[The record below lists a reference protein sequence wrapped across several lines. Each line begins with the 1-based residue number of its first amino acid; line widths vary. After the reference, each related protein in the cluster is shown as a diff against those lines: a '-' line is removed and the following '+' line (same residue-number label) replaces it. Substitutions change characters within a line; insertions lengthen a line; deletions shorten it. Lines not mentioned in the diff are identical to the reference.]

1 MSAHAPGTGLLTTLL
16 LYLVSLPPYSRPPLQ
31 STHEPPRHSEHARAQ
46 VPVQQLIMR
55 LMLRSAEASAAVV
68 LHAAVLAADA
78 ATPPGSFVD
87 GTAKVRFIATGLLV
101 LCSSSANYA
110 AWDLACR

>member
-1 MSAHAPGTGLLTTLL
+1 
-16 LYLVSLPPYSRPPLQ
+16 
-31 STHEPPRHSEHARAQ
+31 
-46 VPVQQLIMR
+46 MR